1 MAEYQVPMQPPSR
14 YVCPLCRQPV
24 THAGAAYHCQPCGRT
39 YPIYAGI
46 PDFRVFDPPYL
57 SIADDVAEAQR
68 LASRFDE
75 LDFAGM
81 VRWKYVASDLPA
93 DLLEKYTR
101 FRLQNVARG
110 RQRVHVIQDAL
121 AAVGRPWPVGAA
133 LDLGCGTGG
142 MVVALAAHNTP
153 VAGADIFLTDLILA
167 RRLLADH
174 GLAAELVCCCAEHLP
189 FPNAAFSLINSN
201 DTIEH
206 VRGQQRMVEEALRV
220 LAGAEGV
227 LALDTPNRF
236 ALWTPEPHV
245 NLRWV
250 GFLPRAWQAR
260 YVWLRR
266 RTHYKEIRLLSL
278 AELDRLVGRAVG
290 ADGGH
295 AVLYRA
301 PIDLTQ
307 APRSWRGKAL
317 RRLPWLA
324 PWLNRVLKH
333 FVFNYDVL
341 VWRTPTAGQAAGG
354 VLSFGAPR

>member
-1 MAEYQVPMQPPSR
+1 
-14 YVCPLCRQPV
+14 
-24 THAGAAYHCQPCGRT
+24 
-39 YPIYAGI
+39 
-46 PDFRVFDPPYL
+46 VFDPPYL
-57 SIADDVAEAQR
+57 TIADDVAEAQR

-75 LDFAGM
+75 LDFAGL
-81 VRWKYVASDLPA
+81 VRWKYVSSDLPA

-101 FRLQNVARG
+101 FRLQNVSRG
-110 RQRVHVIQDAL
+110 RQRVQVIQEAL
-121 AAVGRPWPVGAA
+121 ATVGRPWPAGAG

-142 MVVALAAHNTP
+142 MVAALAAHCDP

-167 RRLLADH
+167 KRLLADH
-174 GLAAELVCCCAEHLP
+174 GLTADLVCCCAEHLP
-189 FPNAAFSLINSN
+189 FPDGAFGLINSN

-206 VRGQQRMVEEALRV
+206 VRAQGQMLTEALRV
-220 LAGAEGV
+220 LADPRADGEGS

-250 GFLPRAWQAR
+250 GFLPRALQAR

-278 AELDRLVGRAVG
+278 AELDRLVGKAVG
-290 ADGGH
+290 DGGH

-301 PIDLTQ
+301 PVDLGR
-307 APRSWRGKAL
+307 APRSWRGRLL

-324 PWLNRVLKH
+324 PWLNRILKY

-341 VWRTPTAGQAAGG
+341 AWRAPAGG
-354 VLSFGAPR
+354 PTRRSIRPFGARPPDAE